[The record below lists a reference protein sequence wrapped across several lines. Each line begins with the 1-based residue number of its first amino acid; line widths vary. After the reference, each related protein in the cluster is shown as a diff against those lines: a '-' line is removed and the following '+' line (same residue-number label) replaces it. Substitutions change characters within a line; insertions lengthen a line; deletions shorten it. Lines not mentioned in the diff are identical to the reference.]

1 MSTIDPQ
8 RPDIVAYVAAASEA
22 LGQDLPAPKDVFTFG
37 GDNAELNESLLALI
51 LDGKK
56 TGTTTYPIPATLHW
70 GPGDYAVVVNSQGA
84 PRAIIRT
91 VAFVRC
97 AFGRV
102 TEAFALSEGEG
113 NYDEWR
119 RAHIWFW
126 KELQGD
132 TAFHEDSEVLCETF
146 ELVYP
151 PSRKR
156 EQQRDEK

>member
-1 MSTIDPQ
+1 MSTIDPK
-8 RPDIVAYVAAASEA
+8 RPDISAYIATASEELGEA
-22 LGQDLPAPKDVFTFG
+22 LPVPKDVFAFG
-37 GDNAELNESLLALI
+37 DDNPELNESLLALV

-56 TGTTTYPIPATLHW
+56 TGTATYPIPTTLHW
-70 GPGDYAVVVNSQGA
+70 GPGDYAVVVDSQGE

-97 AFGRV
+97 PFGHV

-119 RAHIWFW
+119 RGHIWFW
-126 KELQGD
+126 KELQGAAD
-132 TAFHEDSEVLCETF
+132 FDEDSEVLCETF

-151 PSRKR
+151 KIPKQGVASR
-156 EQQRDEK
+156 